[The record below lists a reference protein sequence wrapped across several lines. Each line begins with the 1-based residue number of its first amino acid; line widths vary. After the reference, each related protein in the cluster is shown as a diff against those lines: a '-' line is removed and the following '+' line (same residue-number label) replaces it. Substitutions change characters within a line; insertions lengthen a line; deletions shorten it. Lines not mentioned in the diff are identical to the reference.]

1 MAASVIHQS
10 GSGEANLFVQSLDDH
25 EMETARDSDDFEDD
39 DQFDDEMLLDDDTDY
54 GNGCGNDGNDYV
66 HPVMGGM
73 EEEQEQGDDDDEEE
87 EDEDEEGTQPR
98 QLLRFAETV
107 SSDIQRLFGRRGA
120 ESEGHAT
127 GWSGSPGTY
136 RDRFASGKSGREL
149 YYADLL
155 RLAEGGDSWW
165 RCSSASTSS
174 HSPGAVGNAS
184 RRISSTTAGAARG
197 RHEERPL
204 GPLSELFS
212 GSARPFAAGARL
224 WSAHPAAV
232 PMIKRRLPSSFFT
245 EPTTV
250 TSACGGETRAHAA
263 AAGALGNA
271 ADAAAAA
278 ATGDLLNIEGDDCN
292 LGHSSAGYCGAD
304 GGGGDVGSAGAG
316 LAGTS
321 SAARGLS
328 GGGGTGIIAT
338 CTPDFSD
345 LLATWANEEEAEAEC
360 SGEEEGPSLGAGPTL
375 GHATPDAHLAVSCQ
389 AATFIMSHG

>member
-1 MAASVIHQS
+1 M
-10 GSGEANLFVQSLDDH
+10 SL
-25 EMETARDSDDFEDD
+25 
-39 DQFDDEMLLDDDTDY
+39 
-54 GNGCGNDGNDYV
+54 
-66 HPVMGGM
+66 HPVVGGK
-73 EEEQEQGDDDDEEE
+73 EEEEQGDDE
-87 EDEDEEGTQPR
+87 EDEDEEEGTQPR

-120 ESEGHAT
+120 EGEGHAA

-165 RCSSASTSS
+165 RCSSASASS
-174 HSPGAVGNAS
+174 PSPGAVGNAN

-197 RHEERPL
+197 RDEERPL

-212 GSARPFAAGARL
+212 DSTRPYAAGGRQS
-224 WSAHPAAV
+224 SAHPAAV
-232 PMIKRRLPSSFFT
+232 PMLKRRLPPSFFT

-250 TSACGGETRAHAA
+250 TSACGGAKRAQ

-271 ADAAAAA
+271 ADAAPAAA
-278 ATGDLLNIEGDDCN
+278 AAAGGGGGGLRNIGGGDCS
-292 LGHSSAGYCGAD
+292 LGHSGAGYCGAD
-304 GGGGDVGSAGAG
+304 AGVAG
-316 LAGTS
+316 VS

-328 GGGGTGIIAT
+328 GGGTGIIST

-345 LLATWANEEEAEAEC
+345 LLATWANEEEAEC
-360 SGEEEGPSLGAGPTL
+360 SGEEEEEEGSSLEAGPTL
-375 GHATPDAHLAVSCQ
+375 GHSTPAARLAVSCQ

>member
-10 GSGEANLFVQSLDDH
+10 GSGEANLFVKSLDDH
-25 EMETARDSDDFEDD
+25 EMETARDSDDFEED
-39 DQFDDEMLLDDDTDY
+39 DQFDDEMLLDDDT
-54 GNGCGNDGNDYV
+54 NYV
-66 HPVMGGM
+66 HPVMGDK
-73 EEEQEQGDDDDEEE
+73 EEEEQGDDDDED
-87 EDEDEEGTQPR
+87 EDEEDEEGTQPR

-120 ESEGHAT
+120 EGEGHST

-197 RHEERPL
+197 RDEERPL

-232 PMIKRRLPSSFFT
+232 PMLKRRLPPSFFT

-250 TSACGGETRAHAA
+250 TPACGGATRAHAA

-271 ADAAAAA
+271 ADAAAASAA
-278 ATGDLLNIEGDDCN
+278 ATGGLLNIEGGDCN
-292 LGHSSAGYCGAD
+292 LGHSSTGYCGAD

-321 SAARGLS
+321 SAARGLGGG
-328 GGGGTGIIAT
+328 GGGGTGIIST

-345 LLATWANEEEAEAEC
+345 LLATWANEEEEAEC
-360 SGEEEGPSLGAGPTL
+360 SGEEEGSSLEAGPTL
-375 GHATPDAHLAVSCQ
+375 GHATPAAHLAVSCQ